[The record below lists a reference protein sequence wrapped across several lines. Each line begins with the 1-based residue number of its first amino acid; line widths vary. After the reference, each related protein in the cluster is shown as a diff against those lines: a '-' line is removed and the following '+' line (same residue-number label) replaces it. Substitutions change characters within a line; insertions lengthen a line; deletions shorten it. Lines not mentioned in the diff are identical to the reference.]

1 MWSNDN
7 GGITLETIAIAD
19 GLNARIQ
26 QEQRHSASL
35 ERALNERDDLIHQL
49 NGQVA
54 TLKAEMADLQD
65 QLRQALI
72 ERNEFA
78 AIAQK
83 AVAALEVRK

>member
-1 MWSNDN
+1 MWSNDS
-7 GGITLETIAIAD
+7 GGITLETLAIAD
-19 GLNARIQ
+19 GLKARIQ

-65 QLRQALI
+65 QLRQALM

-78 AIAQK
+78 GIAQK
-83 AVAALEVRK
+83 AVAALEGRR

>member
-7 GGITLETIAIAD
+7 GGITLETLAIAD
-19 GLNARIQ
+19 GLNARIR
-26 QEQRHSASL
+26 QEQQHSASL

-65 QLRQALI
+65 QLRQALM

-78 AIAQK
+78 VIAQK
-83 AVAALEVRK
+83 AVAALEGRR